1 MSVRRYGELKHVPVS
16 PVLREYLLRNASPVD
31 PVLDSLIDR
40 TAEIGYLAVMVVP
53 AEQANLL
60 TMLTRLVD
68 AGTAIDVGTFTG
80 CSALAMARGLRPGG
94 TVISCDVTDKWLDI
108 ARPHWE
114 RAGVEDR
121 IDFRLGPADETL
133 AALPEGTQVDIAFLD
148 ADKENYETYYRRLF
162 PLLRPGGLLVVDNV
176 FFNGFVLDPEL
187 ADEGVLREA
196 STALRAFNAM
206 LAADERME
214 TLMLPIADGLTIARK
229 R

>member
-16 PVLREYLLRNASPVD
+16 PVLRQYLLRNATRVD
-31 PVLDSLIDR
+31 PVLDSLIDH
-40 TAEIGYLAVMVVP
+40 TAEVGDLAVMLVP

-94 TVISCDVTDKWLDI
+94 TVLSCDVTDKWLDI

-114 RAGVEDR
+114 RAGVGDR
-121 IDFRLGPADETL
+121 IDFRLGPADDTL
-133 AALPEGTQVDIAFLD
+133 AALPDGTEVDIAFLD

-176 FFNGFVLDPEL
+176 FLNGYVLDPEL
-187 ADEGVLREA
+187 ADEGFLREA
-196 STALRAFNAM
+196 SVALRAFNAM

-214 TLMLPIADGLTIARK
+214 TVMLPIADGLTIARK

>member
-214 TLMLPIADGLTIARK
+214 TVMLPIADGLTIARK